1 MQRYSNPTRRN
12 KEDDITIFENGRRPP
27 FFSKGRQSQFLFK
40 WKMTSKIMQ
49 LKTMNLLG
57 MEDHLIFFFIK
68 EDDLKTS
75 KSFISGWLSH
85 LYDLDR
91 KAKSKEKLMKTS
103 NT

>member
-49 LKTMNLLG
+49 LKTMNFLG
-57 MEDHLIFFFIK
+57 MEDNLIFFFIK

-75 KSFISGWLSH
+75 KSFISVCVCTCHIYMIWTE
-85 LYDLDR
+85 R
-91 KAKSKEKLMKTS
+91 PNPKES
-103 NT
+103 

>member
-57 MEDHLIFFFIK
+57 MEDHLIFFLLRKTTLKQVKVLSPDVFVPVTFI
-68 EDDLKTS
+68 
-75 KSFISGWLSH
+75 
-85 LYDLDR
+85 
-91 KAKSKEKLMKTS
+91 
-103 NT
+103 

>member
-1 MQRYSNPTRRN
+1 M
-12 KEDDITIFENGRRPP
+12 EDDLKDNATKNNESFGYGRPP
-27 FFSKGRQSQFLFK
+27 
-40 WKMTSKIMQ
+40 
-49 LKTMNLLG
+49 
-57 MEDHLIFFFIK
+57 HFFFIK